1 MTEYFQIKTLTDFE
15 RLCKEKI
22 KDGNN
27 SNAMLVLL
35 EKEMSFKVS

>member
-1 MTEYFQIKTLTDFE
+1 MDNFE

-27 SNAMLVLL
+27 SNAMLMLVLL
-35 EKEMSFKVS
+35 EKGMSFKVSLIST